1 MAPQHLVQVLHLLH
15 LRRVLV
21 AALLAPPVAVPLV
34 LLLAA
39 ANRKLMT
46 KRLRVEL
53 AVLEVPVHCLPE
65 QAVEQLLVNL
75 PVVVLLVVLVVPVVP
90 VVVPVVLAVVVQ
102 LLLLHVVPAQL
113 VLLCCFVACT
123 LCRRC
128 AALEQHCPSQGR

>member
-1 MAPQHLVQVLHLLH
+1 MKVAPQRLVQVLRL

-21 AALLAPPVAVPLV
+21 AALLAPPGTVPLV

-53 AVLEVPVHCLPE
+53 AVLEVPVHRLPG
-65 QAVEQLLVNL
+65 QTVERLLANQ
-75 PVVVLLVVLVVPVVP
+75 PVVVLLVVPVVVLVVPVVP
-90 VVVPVVLAVVVQ
+90 AVVVQ

-128 AALEQHCPSQGR
+128 AASEQRCPSQGR

>member
-1 MAPQHLVQVLHLLH
+1 MAPQRLVQVLRL
-15 LRRVLV
+15 LRRVQV

-53 AVLEVPVHCLPE
+53 AVLEVPVHRLLG
-65 QAVEQLLVNL
+65 QTVEQLPVNL

-90 VVVPVVLAVVVQ
+90 VVVPVVPAVVVQ

-113 VLLCCFVACT
+113 VQLCCSFACT

-128 AALEQHCPSQGR
+128 AASEPPGQSLGR